1 MSIIDNPHL
10 NLRDKLNSLIAQRT
24 ALEIE
29 ADAIHSELTSP
40 GENGETPAGIK
51 DKLVDNDNF
60 PRGDID
66 LYRVS
71 TLRARL
77 GINKYIYIII
87 NFNL

>member
-1 MSIIDNPHL
+1 MSVIDNPPHL
-10 NLRDKLNSLIAQRT
+10 NLRDKLNSLIAQRS

-40 GENGETPAGIK
+40 GINGELPAGIK

-66 LYRVS
+66 IYRVT
-71 TLRARL
+71 TLRSRL
-77 GINKYIYIII
+77 GIIYY
-87 NFNL
+87 